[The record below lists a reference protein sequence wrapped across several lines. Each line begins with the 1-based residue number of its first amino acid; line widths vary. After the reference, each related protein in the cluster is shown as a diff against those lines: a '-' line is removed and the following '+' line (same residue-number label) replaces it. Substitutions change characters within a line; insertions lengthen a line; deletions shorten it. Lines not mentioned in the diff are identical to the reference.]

1 MCIKIHDL
9 GIMKSNSTPEKG
21 EAQKSLSSEKQII
34 WYLLSEDLKGMYR
47 QYGHWTQQ
55 TANS

>member
-47 QYGHWTQQ
+47 QYGH
-55 TANS
+55 